1 MCPEQIGGPAVRSE
15 VWPTGA
21 RTVHELPYVV
31 ERAVVLAP
39 GPMPEAP
46 GVWLSL
52 LDGTLPQADRGR
64 KQSGVGLSDGGR
76 AKGTAGTS

>member
-1 MCPEQIGGPAVRSE
+1 MWPTQFGGMAIRAE

-31 ERAVVLAP
+31 KRAVVLAP
-39 GPMPEAP
+39 GPMLKAP

-52 LDGTLPQADRGR
+52 LDCTLRPARPR
-64 KQSGVGLSDGGR
+64 S
-76 AKGTAGTS
+76 